1 MHKTL
6 QILLILGTLLT
17 SLYVQADN
25 LPKQRSTLDY
35 AMVDSLSAEQ
45 QQQFLYYFYEAER
58 MANESNLEAA
68 KTLLKFCYF
77 LNPNDATINYY
88 MGDLAR
94 MDQNGY
100 VMMLFYKMAFD
111 LEPNDYWYAYNFAL
125 LNFKSK
131 KTHQKAIKNLEK
143 VAQSNPE
150 NAGIREMLQQA
161 YIDLGKFSN
170 ALNIQDELDSIDGY
184 NEASAI
190 QRYQLHMAMKDNK
203 AALYEVER
211 YLKIDPENYKF
222 LATRLD
228 LYISSKQHYTKEIE
242 AYEALLRLD
251 SRNPMLQNN
260 LAWQLCIH
268 DVDLVRAE
276 QLSRNAIFAEPRNP
290 AYLDTYAWIMYKMG
304 DCESAIFYIDLAY
317 KNMDSATKKDIIS
330 HRKQIQRK
338 CKN

>member
-1 MHKTL
+1 MV
-6 QILLILGTLLT
+6 IGCLLS
-17 SLYVQADN
+17 SLYTQAQN
-25 LPKQRSTLDY
+25 QSQQRSTMVY
-35 AMVDSLSAEQ
+35 SIVDSLTAEQ

-58 MANESNLEAA
+58 MINESNYEDAS
-68 KTLLKFCYF
+68 TLIKFCYF

-88 MGDLAR
+88 MGNLAR
-94 MDQNGY
+94 MDQNAY
-100 VMMLFYKMAFD
+100 VMLLFYKMAFD

-150 NAGIREMLQQA
+150 NAGVREMLQQA

-170 ALNIQDELDSIDGY
+170 ALSIQDELDSIDGY

-228 LYISSKQHYTKEIE
+228 LYISSKLHYTKQIE

-260 LAWQLCIH
+260 LAWLLCIH
-268 DVDLVRAE
+268 NIDLPRAE
-276 QLSRNAIFAEPRNP
+276 QLSRSSILTEPRNP
-290 AYLDTYAWIMYKMG
+290 IYLDTYAWIAHKMG
-304 DCESAIFYIDLAY
+304 DCESAKFYIDLAR
-317 KNMDSATKKDIIS
+317 KNMTQETKKEITS
-330 HRKQIQRK
+330 HYKQILRK
-338 CKN
+338 CKK